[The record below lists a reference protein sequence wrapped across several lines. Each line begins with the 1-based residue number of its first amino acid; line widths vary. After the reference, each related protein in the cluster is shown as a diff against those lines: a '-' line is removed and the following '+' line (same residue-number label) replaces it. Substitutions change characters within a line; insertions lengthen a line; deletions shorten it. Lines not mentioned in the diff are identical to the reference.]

1 MSKKNQLVASLCLN
15 RQLRTGEPAHMCYA
29 ILEPWGVRWG
39 GGGSDV
45 TRGPDDERENSTA
58 LVGLYFNPTVLA
70 RLEFFSI

>member
-1 MSKKNQLVASLCLN
+1 MPEPPAENWGARSHV
-15 RQLRTGEPAHMCYA
+15 LRHLGTVGSRVG
-29 ILEPWGVRWG
+29 GV
-39 GGGSDV
+39 GGSDV